1 MEKIRAQ
8 YRVVGFVNG
17 LVIWIETKPN
27 KNVKNDYINIME
39 RVDFSLGK
47 TQKRE
52 KPTSTKQTREKFG
65 KPQWE
70 ARCVRECRFGGSF
83 FRLFRNERVSS
94 SRTLMLSWPIPF
106 LSPCS
111 FHPPCLTLDP
121 RRMNLSSIL
130 RCWSDSQLVCQ
141 LRVGMDYFVLNPCTC
156 PYLSSEC
163 GKVVENCA
171 NVFGVIIIVYTRTTR
186 TKPLYYNRVQW

>member
-1 MEKIRAQ
+1 L
-8 YRVVGFVNG
+8 N
-17 LVIWIETKPN
+17 L
-27 KNVKNDYINIME
+27 
-39 RVDFSLGK
+39 SLGK

-52 KPTSTKQTREKFG
+52 KTTSTKQTRKKFG

-141 LRVGMDYFVLNPCTC
+141 LRVGMDYFVLNPVHVPVSVKWMWKSGGELCQCIRCHYYSVHQDNENQAFILQPCAMVGLDNNT
-156 PYLSSEC
+156 LSKRKPMVKKNGEAQMRRK
-163 GKVVENCA
+163 GKSQMEW
-171 NVFGVIIIVYTRTTR
+171 
-186 TKPLYYNRVQW
+186 QW